1 MQKKAQLKVFRGDS
15 KGGAFKE
22 YEVPLHEGMVV
33 LDAIHHIQ
41 AKEDTTL
48 SVRWNCK
55 ADKCGSCGGD
65 VHDKNGSAPPR
76 QTNNSRTD
84 ESLSHHQRF
93 GL

>member
-41 AKEDTTL
+41 AKEDL
-48 SVRWNCK
+48 RLCLPNKV
-55 ADKCGSCGGD
+55 
-65 VHDKNGSAPPR
+65 
-76 QTNNSRTD
+76 
-84 ESLSHHQRF
+84 
-93 GL
+93 